1 MLLTISVLIGAGVS
15 EMAGPLAQ
23 AQAPSFPLT
32 CYGYLGGSKAQW
44 YLLPDP
50 GSIPSIPEFFSEENV
65 VVVAEVN

>member
-32 CYGYLGGSKAQW
+32 CYGYLGGSKAQ
-44 YLLPDP
+44 
-50 GSIPSIPEFFSEENV
+50 
-65 VVVAEVN
+65 